1 MSISISG
8 SDYLNMLGSTG
19 SISGGKVQGLEDAL
33 NQTDTDKSTDKE
45 LMDVCKNF
53 ESYFVQ
59 KVFEEM
65 KKTVH
70 SSDEENSYVQYLGD
84 IYTQGIADE
93 VTESGGVGIAKVL
106 YESMKKNSGNK
117 L

>member
-1 MSISISG
+1 MSLSIDG
-8 SDYLNMLGSTG
+8 SSYLNVLQSTG
-19 SISGGKVQGLEDAL
+19 TISGGKAESLESTLGNTNVQD
-33 NQTDTDKSTDKE
+33 STDEE
-45 LMDVCKNF
+45 LMDVCENF

-70 SSDEENSYVQYLGD
+70 SSDDENSYMQYLGD
-84 IYTQGIADE
+84 IYTEGLADE
-93 VTESGGVGIAKVL
+93 VTKSGGVGIAKVL
-106 YESMKKNSGNK
+106 YESMKKNS